1 MKGPRMMKLERSHKQ
16 ALALGTAAVGAYLA
30 MRAVKA
36 SRYDFTDKVVVITG
50 GSRGLGLVMA
60 RQLAREGARIVLLAR
75 DEEELQQALVDIR
88 DQVPDVDVMAVQ
100 TDVRKRYDVERAV
113 ALVIERFGRVD
124 AAINNAGII
133 QVGPMDHMAP
143 SDYDDAMNT
152 HFWGPLHVSLAVIP
166 HMRRQGGGR
175 IVNVSS
181 IGGRIGVPHMV
192 PYSASKFALSGL
204 SDGLRAELARDN
216 IAVTSVYPG
225 LMRTGSPVN
234 AQFKGRR
241 SEEYTW
247 FATADS
253 LPGLTI
259 SAERAASQILRA
271 CQRGDAELVIT
282 IPAKLAI
289 LARTVAPE
297 LFARAMSAVNRMM
310 PEVTGSDGDRTEDGR
325 AAGMGWESSK
335 ILAATYAAARRNNE
349 L

>member
-1 MKGPRMMKLERSHKQ
+1 MKLKRSNTQ
-16 ALALGTAAVGAYLA
+16 VLALTAAAIGAYVA
-30 MRAVKA
+30 MRAAKVR
-36 SRYDFTDKVVVITG
+36 RYDFARKVVLITG
-50 GSRGLGLVMA
+50 GSRGLGLVLA
-60 RQLAREGARIVLLAR
+60 RQLAAEGARVVLLAR
-75 DEEELQQALVDIR
+75 DEEELQKALTDLSER
-88 DQVPDVDVMAVQ
+88 VPDVDVMAVH

-113 ALVIERFGRVD
+113 ALVIERFGRID

-152 HFWGPLHVSLAVIP
+152 HFWGPLHLSLAVIP
-166 HMRRQGGGR
+166 HMRRQGAGR

-181 IGGRIGVPHMV
+181 IGGRIAVPHMV
-192 PYSASKFALSGL
+192 PYSASKFALSGF
-204 SDGLRAELARDN
+204 SDGIRAELARDN

-234 AQFKGRR
+234 AQFKGRQ

-247 FATADS
+247 FAIADS

-259 SAERAASQILRA
+259 SAERAANQILRA
-271 CQRGDAELVIT
+271 CRRGDAELVVT

-297 LFARAMSAVNRMM
+297 LFAQVMSAVNGIL
-310 PEVTGSDGDRTEDGR
+310 PAVTGSDGNRTEDGR
-325 AAGMGWESSK
+325 AAGSGSKSSN
-335 ILAATYAAARRNNE
+335 ILAPMYAAAQRNNE

>member
-1 MKGPRMMKLERSHKQ
+1 MKGWDMKLERSH
-16 ALALGTAAVGAYLA
+16 ALALAAAAVGAYIA
-30 MRAVKA
+30 MRAA
-36 SRYDFTDKVVVITG
+36 SVRRYDFADKVVLITG
-50 GSRGLGLVMA
+50 GSRGLGLVLA
-60 RQLAREGARIVLLAR
+60 RQLAQDGARLVLLAR
-75 DEEELQQALVDIR
+75 DDDELEQALADIR
-88 DQVPDVDVMAVQ
+88 DRVPDVDVMAVQ

-133 QVGPMDHMAP
+133 QVGPMDHMMP

-152 HFWGPLHVSLAVIP
+152 HFWGPLHVCTAVIP
-166 HMRRQGGGR
+166 YMRRQRAGR

-192 PYSASKFALSGL
+192 PYSASKFALSGF
-204 SDGLRAELARDN
+204 SDGLRAEVARDN
-216 IAVTSVYPG
+216 IAVTTVYPG

-241 SEEYTW
+241 SEEYAW

-259 SAERAASQILRA
+259 SAERAANQILRA
-271 CQRGDAELVIT
+271 CRRGDAELIIT
-282 IPAKLAI
+282 FPAKLAV

-297 LFARAMSAVNRMM
+297 LFARAMSVANRLM
-310 PEVTGSDGDRTEDGR
+310 PDVTGSEGDRTEDGK
-325 AAGMGWESSK
+325 AAGMGGESST
-335 ILAATYAAARRNNE
+335 ILAPTYAAAQRNNE

>member
-1 MKGPRMMKLERSHKQ
+1 MKLERSHTQ
-16 ALALGTAAVGAYLA
+16 ALALTAAAIGAYVA
-30 MRAVKA
+30 VRAAKA
-36 SRYDFTDKVVVITG
+36 RSYDFAGKVVLITG

-60 RQLAREGARIVLLAR
+60 RQLADEGATLVLLAR
-75 DEEELQQALVDIR
+75 DDEELEQALADIR
-88 DQVPDVDVMAVQ
+88 GKIPDVDVMAVQ

-124 AAINNAGII
+124 AVINNAGII
-133 QVGPMDHMAP
+133 QVGPVGHMAL

-152 HFWGPLHVSLAVIP
+152 HFWGPLHVCLAVIP
-166 HMRRQGGGR
+166 YMRRQGAGR

-181 IGGRIGVPHMV
+181 IGGRIAVPHLV
-192 PYSASKFALSGL
+192 PYSASKFALSGF

-216 IAVTSVYPG
+216 ITVTSVYPG

-241 SEEYTW
+241 SEEYSW
-247 FATADS
+247 FAVADS

-271 CQRGDAELVIT
+271 CRRGDAELVVT

-289 LARTVAPE
+289 LTRTVAPE
-297 LFARAMSAVNRMM
+297 LFARAMSLVNRML
-310 PEVTGSDGDRTEDGR
+310 PPVTGSDGDRTEDGR
-325 AAGMGWESSK
+325 TAGSGWESSK
-335 ILAATYAAARRNNE
+335 ILAPTYAAAQRNNE

>member
-1 MKGPRMMKLERSHKQ
+1 MKLERSHTQ
-16 ALALGTAAVGAYLA
+16 ALALTAAAVGAYVAL
-30 MRAVKA
+30 RAA
-36 SRYDFTDKVVVITG
+36 SVRRYHFADKVVLITG
-50 GSRGLGLVMA
+50 GSRGLGLVLA
-60 RQLAREGARIVLLAR
+60 RQLAQDGARLVLLAR
-75 DEEELQQALVDIR
+75 DDEELEQALTDIR
-88 DQVPDVDVMAVQ
+88 DRVPDVDVMAVQ

-152 HFWGPLHVSLAVIP
+152 HFWGPLHVCLAVIP
-166 HMRRQGGGR
+166 YMRRQGAGR

-192 PYSASKFALSGL
+192 PYSASKFALSGF

-216 IAVTSVYPG
+216 ITVTTVYPG

-234 AQFKGRR
+234 AQFKGRQ

-247 FATADS
+247 FAMADS

-259 SAERAASQILRA
+259 SAERAAGQILRA
-271 CQRGDAELVIT
+271 SRRGDAELVIT

-297 LFARAMSAVNRMM
+297 VFARAMSAVNRML
-310 PEVTGSDGDRTEDGR
+310 PEVAGAEGNRTEDGR
-325 AAGMGWESSK
+325 TAGAGRESSK
-335 ILAATYAAARRNNE
+335 ILAPTYAAAQRNNE

>member
-1 MKGPRMMKLERSHKQ
+1 MKLERSHTQ
-16 ALALGTAAVGAYLA
+16 ALALTAAAIGAYVA
-30 MRAVKA
+30 VRAVKER
-36 SRYDFTDKVVVITG
+36 RYDFADKVVLITG

-60 RQLAREGARIVLLAR
+60 RQLAQDGARLVLLAR
-75 DEEELQQALVDIR
+75 DDEELEQALADIR
-88 DQVPDVDVMAVQ
+88 NRVPDVNVMAVQ

-152 HFWGPLHVSLAVIP
+152 HFWGPLHVCLAVIP
-166 HMRRQGGGR
+166 HMRRQGAGR

-192 PYSASKFALSGL
+192 PYSASKFALSGF

-216 IAVTSVYPG
+216 VTVTTVYPG

-234 AQFKGRR
+234 AQFKGRQ

-247 FATADS
+247 FAIADS

-271 CQRGDAELVIT
+271 CRRGDAELVIT

-297 LFARAMSAVNRMM
+297 VFARAMSAINRML
-310 PEVTGSDGDRTEDGR
+310 PEVAGAEGNRTEDGR
-325 AAGMGWESSK
+325 TAGAGRESSK
-335 ILAATYAAARRNNE
+335 ILAPTYAAAQRNNE